1 MLKILWRKC
10 SHIVLKIYESFL
22 PQRFPPEYSYG
33 TWSYHLMWHV
43 DEIVHV
49 KQLHKGESYSCS
61 LALKIRPLGFSTGLA
76 SPACVQDKQHG
87 ACTCIHV
94 YTACVD
100 LFVAVSRHMSASS
113 MSQHAALKS
122 CMGWTWVRGYLYH
135 ACIYTDLYKIQC
147 HATNFLNCYSDIA
160 ISLVLKPIPASSM

>member
-1 MLKILWRKC
+1 MLKIWWRKC
-10 SHIVLKIYESFL
+10 SQIVLKIYESFL

-87 ACTCIHV
+87 ARTCIHV
-94 YTACVD
+94 YNVHVYTAYVD
-100 LFVAVSRHMSASS
+100 LFVVSM
-113 MSQHAALKS
+113 
-122 CMGWTWVRGYLYH
+122 LYPGT
-135 ACIYTDLYKIQC
+135 CQLLQC
-147 HATNFLNCYSDIA
+147 HSMQHWKAAWDGHEYEA
-160 ISLVLKPIPASSM
+160 ICIMHVSTLTCTKCNAMPLTF